1 MFRSPMNKRCNHA
14 GERTSDVLQQ
24 LDLARY
30 DEKATWLD
38 QLEPAFGERCCFF
51 EQASAG
57 KRLLLQH

>member
-1 MFRSPMNKRCNHA
+1 MNKRCNQA
-14 GERTSDVLQQ
+14 RERTSDVLQQ
-24 LDLARY
+24 LELARY

-51 EQASAG
+51 FEQASAG